1 VAWIGV
7 LQRRSKRNVGEFCSA
22 WLLFAVCELL
32 WLCVKVEVTEQNA
45 VVSAIPCQCSLP
57 VLLKIAVVRLRLVA
71 MCCDVVLVYGH
82 QFGAFLPCVL
92 RSVLNMDLNLPNFT
106 FASFD
111 VSVHVYR
118 W

>member
-1 VAWIGV
+1 MVM
-7 LQRRSKRNVGEFCSA
+7 
-22 WLLFAVCELL
+22 CESGGNR
-32 WLCVKVEVTEQNA
+32 TER
-45 VVSAIPCQCSLP
+45 CGQCYTLP
-57 VLLKIAVVRLRLVA
+57 VQLACAIEDSCCSPPFVA

>member
-1 VAWIGV
+1 MVM
-7 LQRRSKRNVGEFCSA
+7 C
-22 WLLFAVCELL
+22 
-32 WLCVKVEVTEQNA
+32 
-45 VVSAIPCQCSLP
+45 CSLP